1 MFSPDQWAASTGV
14 AFYNGVATQSL
25 RYNDDDNPY
34 LSKTFS
40 AGNAKTWTWS
50 GWVKLSST
58 TVSNS
63 FIYSQ
68 LSSGSDVSWLYFTS
82 NNQLNMQ
89 SYEGGNQLD
98 IMTNAKFRDTSA
110 WYHIMAVLD
119 TTQSTSTDRAKMYV
133 NGELQTSLA
142 NTTYPSQNAD
152 LKFNNGDAPVLIG
165 GTPDGYGTGAGYKL
179 DGYLAEVNFVDGQAL
194 TPTSFGEFKNGV
206 WIAKEYTGSYGTN
219 GFRLQFNQ
227 TGTGTPSSSTIGAD
241 TSGNANHF
249 SSSGI
254 VASDCDMPDSPE
266 NNFAT
271 WNGVSSFATDNS
283 EGNLKA
289 SASSGNASSRT
300 NSTIPISSGKWY
312 FEVRLDDAGT
322 NTTVGIAEQASP
334 ATYPGQLA
342 GDYVQELDNARKGN
356 NNSFT
361 SYGTS
366 LTTGDIFNCAVD
378 LDNGEIYFGKNGTYF
393 NSSDPATN
401 TSPAFSSIPSGL
413 YTIVTRPYSSAT
425 EAIIVSLNAGQDS
438 SFAGNETAQGN
449 TDANGIGDFYY
460 APPSG
465 YLALC
470 SANLPEPT
478 ISPNQ
483 TTQADDYFNTVIYS
497 GNNDATRTFDVG
509 FVSDFSWF
517 KARSAAGYAHQLYD
531 SVRGVQKRL
540 RSNTSDAEATNSEG
554 VLDFDDNG
562 LLKIGTDAFLN
573 ESGTTMVIWN
583 WKAGGTAVS
592 NTDGSI
598 TSSVSANT
606 DAGFSIVNYTGTGS
620 SATVGHGLGKK
631 PSLIFIK
638 RRAESSNWAVAGS
651 VLGSTATL
659 YLNLTNA
666 QETYSDPTVINTQTT
681 TTFSI
686 GTDTNRN
693 KNTFEHIAYCF
704 AEIEG
709 FSKIGS
715 YTGNGSTD
723 GTFVYTGFRPAF
735 VLVKRTNSAQDWTLF
750 DSSRNPTNATNL
762 YLHPN
767 NNAADGSGIG
777 DGIDLVSNGFKMR
790 HQANVTNNSGS
801 PYIYMAFAENPFK
814 YANAR

>member
-1 MFSPDQWAASTGV
+1 MSGPFGSSQWMYASG
-14 AFYNGVATQSL
+14 FYNGVATQSL
-25 RYNDDDNPY
+25 RYNDDDSPY
-34 LSKTFS
+34 LQRTHSG
-40 AGNAKTWTWS
+40 GNQQSWTWS
-50 GWVKLSST
+50 GWVKRGNLGQQNLFGT
-58 TVSNS
+58 EQDGSNIGRIE
-63 FIYSQ
+63 FR
-68 LSSGSDVSWLYFTS
+68 SDHKIKV
-82 NNQLNMQ
+82 NNKT
-89 SYEGGNQLD
+89 GN
-98 IMTNAKFRDTSA
+98 TNGDECQTLAVYRDVSA
-110 WYHIMAVLD
+110 WYHIVVSFD
-119 TTQSTSTDRAKMYV
+119 GSQSTQANRTKIYV
-133 NGELQTSLA
+133 NGILQDKQTDLSLSA
-142 NTTYPSQNAD
+142 GNGLINSNKQHAVGARGVNLNTH
-152 LKFNNGDAPVLIG
+152 F
-165 GTPDGYGTGAGYKL
+165 DGYM
-179 DGYLAEVNFVDGQAL
+179 AEVNFVDGQTL
-194 TPTSFGEFKNGV
+194 DETDFGEFKNGV
-206 WIAKEYTGSYGTN
+206 WIAKQYTGSYGTN

-227 TGTGTPSSSTIGAD
+227 TGTGTASSSTIGAD
-241 TSGNANHF
+241 TSGNDNHF

-254 VASDCDMPDSPE
+254 VASDCAMPDSPE

-289 SASSGNASSRT
+289 SASSGNANSRT

-438 SFAGNETAQGN
+438 TFAGATTAGGN
-449 TDANGIGDFYY
+449 TDANGIGDFKYSV
-460 APPSG
+460 PSG

-470 SANLPEPT
+470 TANLPEPT
-478 ISPNQ
+478 ISPNAD
-483 TTQADDYFNTVIYS
+483 TQADDHFTTITRNGFGSS
-497 GNNDATRTFDVG
+497 GGSVTGVG
-509 FVSDFSWF
+509 FKPDWYWE
-517 KARSAAGYAHQLYD
+517 KIRSGAGNHYLVD
-531 SVRGVQKRL
+531 SSRGVTKGL
-540 RSNTSDAEATNSEG
+540 FSNLANAEGTDTNSIQS
-554 VLDFDDNG
+554 FDADG
-562 LLKIGTDAFLN
+562 FTWGSADRATDVTIVDWL
-573 ESGTTMVIWN
+573 
-583 WKAGGTAVS
+583 WKANGGITSS

-606 DAGFSIVNYTGTGS
+606 DAGFSIVSYTGTGS

-666 QETYSDPTVINTQTT
+666 QETYADPVIINTQTT

-686 GTDTNRN
+686 GTDSNRN

-709 FSKIGS
+709 YSKFGS

-735 VLVKRTNSAQDWTLF
+735 VMTKETSATSSWNIYDDVRSNDNPATEALLANS
-750 DSSRNPTNATNL
+750 SNAEGTGT
-762 YLHPN
+762 
-767 NNAADGSGIG
+767 D
-777 DGIDLVSNGFKMR
+777 IDIVSNGFKIR
-790 HQANVTNNSGS
+790 TTSGNINTSGNN
-801 PYIYMAFAENPFK
+801 YIYMSFAENPFK
-814 YANAR
+814 YSLGR